1 MSLSGRAGIVAG
13 VAGALA
19 LVAAARLA
27 SGAGAGAASECCT
40 AAVDVVRV
48 FNEYQRQRDLTEEMR
63 RHQDRLE
70 KENQRRRDQIDSLQ
84 ATIDAM
90 HPDDPTYAEKMRQL
104 LQQQIDYKNW
114 FDVNQAAMAREV
126 GIWTTRIY
134 REITASVA
142 EIAKSQGIALVLY
155 KDQFEPAGLD
165 PEVIREQI
173 RSRKVLFA
181 ADTIDLTQAVLDRL
195 NAQYRAQPQTPMIQV
210 P

>member
-1 MSLSGRAGIVAG
+1 MKRNGLI
-13 VAGALA
+13 GALA
-19 LVAAARLA
+19 GLGLGVVLMV
-27 SGAGAGAASECCT
+27 SAGAFTAVGQPGNCCV
-40 AAVDVVRV
+40 AVADVVRI

-63 RHQDRLE
+63 QLQDRLE
-70 KENQRRRDQIDSLQ
+70 RENQRRRDQIDGLQ

-90 HPDDPTYAEKMRQL
+90 NPDDPTYGDKMRQL

-114 FDVNQAAMAREV
+114 FDVNQAAMAREI

-134 REITASVA
+134 REITTAVSETA
-142 EIAKSQGIALVLY
+142 QSQGLALVLY

-173 RSRKVLFA
+173 RSRKCLYA
-181 ADTIDLTQAVLDRL
+181 AESVDITAAVLSRL
-195 NAQYRAQPQTPMIQV
+195 NASYRARPQQPMLQV